1 MYIYPLKVISIYQ
14 TMFNKK
20 FIQLLSLLLLW
31 SQIGFSQNAEI
42 KGVLSDT
49 SSNIR
54 VNNAVVLLL
63 TAKDSILQ
71 SFTRSNSDGSFS
83 LKNIPQGKAILMVMH
98 PGYGDYVDDI
108 NITNNTIGAFPISL
122 TSKSSL
128 LEAVII
134 KTGGAIRIKG
144 DTTIYT
150 ADSFKVS
157 ANANVE
163 ELLKKLPGIQVDKN
177 GTIKAMGETVEKILV
192 DGDEFFGDDPGMA
205 VKNLRADAV
214 KEVQVFDK
222 KSEQAA
228 FTGIDDG
235 NTKKTINLK
244 LKEDKKKGYFGKA
257 SAAGG
262 ISKDITNRFNNNL
275 MIGSFKGKRKLS
287 AFILNGNTGQDG
299 LSWQDSEKYG
309 ANDGNSFEMMDEDG
323 IFATSIQKGNAD
335 EEINVNTENGFIRN
349 INAGLQYSNK
359 WNDKTGINFSPKYNL
374 QDYSNE
380 KKTYTKTQLGDST
393 INANSTTLTN
403 VNRYNIKNTFIYDL
417 KLDTS
422 NSLKLTIREN
432 YYNTK
437 SNEEIVSES
446 TGDNSN
452 LKNSSSRNANIT
464 SEKNA
469 FTGNMI
475 FKHRFK
481 KSRRTLSINTD
492 WSILNTD
499 ADNFLTSSNNIYE
512 YATPLVVLV
521 DQLTSTSKQSNNI
534 SSKILYTEP
543 LSSRWSMEI
552 AYELTYNAGI
562 NNQRTYI
569 KSLSNQYDDAVDSLT
584 NDFKQ
589 NILIHTPSTR
599 FNYTYKKYK
608 FNIGTGVGITQYDLL
623 DRTISKDYKRAYT
636 NLFPSASFVYS
647 YKSNHAL
654 RVKYNGYNTQPT
666 INQLQPLQNNT
677 NIFDQYIGNPD
688 LKPSFANNINITH
701 NGYNFLKDQ
710 WHYQSVNVTFTENA
724 ITNNRIINPTTGSTV
739 SQPINTNGNTSIAIW
754 SGFGFKMK
762 KSDIRANITGFG
774 NVFKQADVI
783 NSFSSYSNS
792 ANTGL
797 TIDLN
802 KSKADKYDISI
813 NNTLSYIY
821 NKNSQSS
828 IVNQFK
834 SNQLSLSATVYY
846 KKSWSIITD
855 YQFYSREKLQNEQ
868 ANVNSQIWNL
878 QLQKTFKSNEF
889 TLFAKARDLLNQNIG
904 IDRNFYGNVFTEE
917 RNQRLKR
924 YFMIGFS
931 WDFKNKNTS
940 NKK

>member
-1 MYIYPLKVISIYQ
+1 
-14 TMFNKK
+14 MFNKK
-20 FIQLLSLLLLW
+20 SIVILSLILLGG
-31 SQIGFSQNAEI
+31 QISFSQNAEI

-63 TAKDSILQ
+63 SDKDSILQ
-71 SFTRSNSDGSFS
+71 SFTRSNPDGSFK
-83 LKNIPQGKAILMVMH
+83 LKNVPPGKGILMVMH

-108 NITNNTIGAFPISL
+108 NITNTTPNVYPISL

-309 ANDGNSFEMMDEDG
+309 ANDGNNFEMMDEDG
-323 IFATSIQKGNAD
+323 IFATSIQTGNSD

-380 KKTYTKTQLGDST
+380 QKTYTKTQLGDST
-393 INANSTTLTN
+393 INENSTTLTN

-437 SNEEIVSES
+437 SNEGIVSES

-452 LKNSSSRNANIT
+452 LKNSSSRNAIIT

-469 FTGNMI
+469 FTGNLI

-481 KSRRTLSINTD
+481 KSKRTLSINTD
-492 WSILNTD
+492 WSNINSD
-499 ADNFLTSSNNIYE
+499 ADNFLTSSNSIYE
-512 YATPLVVLV
+512 YASPFVVLV
-521 DQLTSTSKQSNNI
+521 DQLTSTTKQSNKI
-534 SSKILYTEP
+534 SSKISYTEP
-543 LSSRWSMEI
+543 LSSRWAMEV
-552 AYELTYNAGI
+552 AYELSYNAGT
-562 NNQRTYI
+562 NNQKTYT
-569 KSLSNQYDDAVDSLT
+569 KSLSNNYDEAVDSLT

-589 NILIHTPSTR
+589 SIFIHTPSTR
-599 FNYTYKKYK
+599 FNYSYKKYK

-623 DRTISKDYKRAYT
+623 DRTISKNYKRSYS
-636 NLFPSASFVYS
+636 NLFPSATFVYS
-647 YKSNHAL
+647 YKSNHSL

-677 NIFDQYIGNPD
+677 NLFNQYIGNPD

-710 WHYQSVNVTFTENA
+710 WHYQSINVTFTENA

-754 SGFGFKMK
+754 SGFGFKLK

-774 NVFKQADVI
+774 NVSKFADVI
-783 NSFSSYSNS
+783 NSLSSYSNS

-813 NNTLSYIY
+813 NNTLSYNY
-821 NKNSQSS
+821 NKNTQSS

-846 KKSWSIITD
+846 KKTWSIISE

-868 ANVNSQIWNL
+868 ANLNNQIWNL

-889 TLFAKARDLLNQNIG
+889 TVFAKARDLLNQNIG

-931 WDFKNKNTS
+931 WDFKNNNTS
-940 NKK
+940 SKK